1 MFSAVRFAPLLAIS
15 FCAKKSTEP
24 TLVWVQ
30 FNGDEDVIDVPVTA
44 SDELG
49 PAATIDL
56 TSTTGEV
63 IVGSATVDPSRGPV
77 GSSHRIT
84 VHVLDSFSETVTKV
98 EVEADAGDRGVQTL
112 TLAQDSAD
120 AGVWVLDVTSQGVVG
135 EQRTDSFAFLL
146 WAAEPEPATVK

>member
-44 SDELG
+44 EDELG
-49 PAATIDL
+49 PAVTIDL

-63 IVGSATVDPSRGPV
+63 VVGSATVDPSSGPV
-77 GSSHRIT
+77 GSSHRLT
-84 VHVLDSFSETVTKV
+84 VNVLDSFADTVTKV
-98 EVEADAGDRGVQTL
+98 EVEADAGARGVQTL
-112 TLAQDSAD
+112 TLEQDSAD

-135 EQRTDSFAFLL
+135 EVRTDSFTFLL
-146 WAAEPEPATVK
+146 WSAEPEPEKVK